1 MINEL
6 LTYTFYGNSVG
17 AWAAALGL
25 VILSVATAKAL
36 YWTLSNVARR
46 VTEKTET
53 KLDDIILDMV
63 EEPIVVLAILAGT
76 WLSMSTLVL
85 PEILTNWSGKI
96 FYIGAV
102 LALAWML
109 NRVFDA
115 IVEEYI
121 VPWVENSESDFDD
134 QLLPIVRRGV
144 RISIWI
150 LATIVGL
157 DNAGYDI
164 GALLAGLGIGGLA
177 FALAAQDSV
186 ANLFGGLT
194 IFADRP
200 FKIHDRVKVDGF
212 EGHIREIG
220 LRSTRLQT
228 LDGRMVA
235 MPNSKVANSS
245 IENVSSEPTHRVTL
259 MLGLTYSMTP
269 EQMDEALQTLRE
281 LCEELEGVKA
291 ERILFDSFGDFSL
304 NIECVYHVAKGFD
317 HFEKRSEFNRAVL
330 ERFNSR
336 GLDFAFPTQ
345 TLIVS
350 REGSS

>member
-1 MINEL
+1 MINEF
-6 LTYTFYGNSVG
+6 LTYTFYGNTVG
-17 AWAAALGL
+17 EWAGAMGL
-25 VILSVATAKAL
+25 VILSVASAKAL
-36 YWTLSNVARR
+36 YWLLSNIARR
-46 VTEKTET
+46 LTEKTTT

-63 EEPIVVLAILAGT
+63 EEPIVVVAILAGT
-76 WLSMSTLVL
+76 WASMATLEL
-85 PEILTNWSGKI
+85 PEILTVWVAKV
-96 FYIGAV
+96 FYVGVV
-102 LALAWML
+102 LAIAWML
-109 NRVFDA
+109 NRVFEA
-115 IVEEYI
+115 LVQEY
-121 VPWVENSESDFDD
+121 VLPWVEKSESDFDD

-144 RISIWI
+144 RLSIWI
-150 LATIVGL
+150 LAGIVGL

-200 FKIHDRVKVDGF
+200 FKINDRVKVDGF

-245 IENVSSEPTHRVTL
+245 IENVTSEPSHRVTL

-269 EQMDEALQTLRE
+269 AQVDEALATLQTLCDE
-281 LCEELEGVKA
+281 IEGVNA
-291 ERILFDSFGDFSL
+291 ERIIFAGFGDFSL
-304 NIECVYHVAKGFD
+304 NIECIYHVDKGVD
-317 HFEKRSEFNRAVL
+317 HYAKRSEFNRVVL
-330 ERFNSR
+330 ERFNAA

-345 TLIVS
+345 TLIV
-350 REGSS
+350 RG